1 MKKIGGYTLT
11 EADER
16 VLLNCFGDNLNAVGF
31 IQLLEKVQVRLNAD
45 FNKAMNAYLINDD
58 PVTRA
63 VALQDKGKIE
73 FVSELVRLVKPSK
86 E

>member
-31 IQLLEKVQVRLNAD
+31 IQLLEKIQVRLNAD
-45 FNKAMNAYLINDD
+45 FNKAMNAYLMNDD